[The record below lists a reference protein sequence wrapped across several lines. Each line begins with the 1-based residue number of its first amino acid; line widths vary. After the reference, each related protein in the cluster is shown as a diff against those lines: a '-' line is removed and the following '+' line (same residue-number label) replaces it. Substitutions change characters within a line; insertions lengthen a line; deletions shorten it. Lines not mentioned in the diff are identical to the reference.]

1 MIVAFLE
8 TASSADQISAG
19 LALAGFAA
27 VIHGAAYNAAEGALR
42 VQRVLLKRGADANGT
57 RGRGG
62 NRPNGCRLA
71 ASVRCCVALS
81 DLGATTWRP

>member
-42 VQRVLLKRGADANGT
+42 VQRVLLKRGADAT
-57 RGRGG
+57 A
-62 NRPNGCRLA
+62 LA
-71 ASVRCCVALS
+71 AVVAIVRMVA
-81 DLGATTWRP
+81 G